1 MAATE
6 IWDFSEVKWML
17 AGETDP
23 NIEKDMKDLVTGVA
37 ELDKFEVW
45 CQTVL
50 SYMRGSS
57 WKKDKI
63 FQHFTALKKETEA
76 I

>member
-1 MAATE
+1 MAATQ

-23 NIEKDMKDLVTGVA
+23 AIEKDVKALVAGVT

-50 SYMRGSS
+50 AAMRGSA
-57 WKKDKI
+57 WKKEKL
-63 FQHFTALKKETEA
+63 FQNFTARKKDVEA